1 MDERGF
7 ARFIF
12 NKCLGE
18 ISYDAT
24 NTSSINRIVMMGW
37 PSFTL
42 KDGLYFE
49 SVWNIGKLL

>member
-37 PSFTL
+37 PSIIRF
-42 KDGLYFE
+42 
-49 SVWNIGKLL
+49 